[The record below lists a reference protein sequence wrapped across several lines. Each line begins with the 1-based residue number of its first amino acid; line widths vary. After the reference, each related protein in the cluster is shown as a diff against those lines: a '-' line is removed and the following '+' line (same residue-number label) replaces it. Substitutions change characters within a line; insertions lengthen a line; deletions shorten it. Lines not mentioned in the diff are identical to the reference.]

1 MAQIVL
7 LTSPHAQWPAD
18 VSGSPLTQI
27 NLADLDSPSLAAAA
41 DTELWIGYCDPLQ
54 ALQRALVCPS
64 GEDPEGVLQRWENF
78 AERVLLERH
87 RQPQRC
93 HLVNLSSLS
102 AAAGDQLRARLGLE
116 AGRLPAAPASAAS
129 QSGGRAELEQP
140 SPAALSELVISQ
152 RQRLLELHADLEAQ
166 AELFGREPQF
176 QLPIPA
182 CRDPAL
188 GARLLQA
195 WQEQSR
201 SLRAAQAASTSL
213 AQRLEQL
220 RLEQEQ
226 LLVKQEKQRLE
237 QEDQQRATLEQLR
250 LEQEQQR
257 IKHDELRGERD
268 QLLSDNQ
275 KLRADNQTL
284 RSDKQQLRDERDQ
297 ALRQAGDERLRH
309 EQHKTLQSSLEAR
322 LIEAEERCR
331 SIAAEAE
338 ARRLELE
345 DDQELLMLQLKQLQ
359 EELSGTF
366 EALQSCRDQRRQQD
380 ERLLELEQRCGELS
394 GELELL
400 GQECRHL
407 FQHSQMQQGIDRAR
421 IGRILTL
428 VKQSLHS

>member
-1 MAQIVL
+1 MSLPPTHPLPPDMAQIVL

-27 NLADLDSPSLAAAA
+27 NLADLDSPSLAAAG

-116 AGRLPAAPASAAS
+116 AGRLPAAPASLAS
-129 QSGGRAELEQP
+129 QSCGRAELEQP

-226 LLVKQEKQRLE
+226 LLLKQEKQRLE
-237 QEDQQRATLEQLR
+237 QEQQRTKQ
-250 LEQEQQR
+250 
-257 IKHDELRGERD
+257 DELRGERD
-268 QLLSDNQ
+268 Q
-275 KLRADNQTL
+275 LRADNQTL
-284 RSDKQQLRDERDQ
+284 RSDKQQLCDERDQ